1 MRSRRGASWGLYLFN
16 LAVPVVPSMIAAR
29 IQGDFRSQ
37 VVVSADRGRGEVH
50 FALKDAAKRLVEESD
65 SGVPDR
71 WGYVSISMPE
81 KIAYRGQLR

>member
-1 MRSRRGASWGLYLFN
+1 M
-16 LAVPVVPSMIAAR
+16 
-29 IQGDFRSQ
+29 
-37 VVVSADRGRGEVH
+37 VVSAGRGRGEVH
-50 FALKDAAKRLVEESD
+50 FALKDAARRLIEESE